1 LFARVKALVLPTQM
15 DRLIAWAAKHWRWLV
30 LAYWAGACVWF
41 LYSRWRGIE
50 LFQLN
55 DTDDNMRIAQVR
67 AWLNGQGWFDLRQYR
82 MDPPLGANIHW
93 SRIVDLPIAGLIL
106 LGRLFVSGPNAE
118 RFAVA
123 VAPLL
128 PYLPLCLG
136 LALTAR
142 RLIHPAAYPLAFA
155 ALFFATSTN
164 GMVMPTRI
172 DHHGWQLAM
181 LALTVA
187 GIADPDRR
195 RGGLTAGLS
204 SAFSL
209 SIGLES
215 LIYITL
221 AAAAQ
226 VLMWVDDRDQRE
238 RMAAFAVSLAA
249 GCTVGFLGFASYAN
263 RAPVCDALS
272 PVWLSDTLLGGALLW
287 LIATV
292 SPTRWTVRLAL
303 AAGAGAIVAMFHTVA
318 WPHCLSRLEGVA
330 PDVAQLWLNNVR
342 EAKPITDYGW
352 RDALQTA
359 GLPAIGLLGWVV
371 LTVRN
376 WRPDRD
382 LARRT
387 LAATVISVAPFALL
401 FWQMRTGPAAQ
412 MLGCTGAAA
421 LIWTLLPRV
430 WNSKYQMVAAVGS
443 AALVVVGVGAATPL
457 ALQFTPTKPRKEW
470 DRQVDRANRLCPSM
484 WALRPIAALP
494 KGTIFTFL
502 DLGPRIIAVTP
513 HNAIA
518 GPYHRNGDA
527 IRDLMV
533 AFRGSEPVAHQLVAK
548 HHADYLMICPMM
560 SQATVFMSRAPNGF
574 YVQLANGKVPGWLQ
588 PIPLPK
594 DSPFKIWRVIPSP
607 GSAVPPPP
615 YSHG

>member
-1 LFARVKALVLPTQM
+1 MRASDPLLPNSADRWLEWTAR
-15 DRLIAWAAKHWRWLV
+15 HWRWVV
-30 LAYWAGACVWF
+30 LAYWLGACAWF
-41 LYSRWRGIE
+41 LFSRWRGIE

-67 AWLNGQGWFDLRQYR
+67 ALLHGQAWFDLRQYR
-82 MDPPLGANIHW
+82 MDPPYGANIHW

-128 PYLPLCLG
+128 PYLPLCVG
-136 LALTAR
+136 LALSAR

-155 ALFFATSTN
+155 ALFFAASTN

-187 GIADPDRR
+187 GLADPDRR
-195 RGGLTAGLS
+195 RGGLVAGAA

-215 LIYITL
+215 LIYIAL

-238 RMAAFAVSLAA
+238 RMATFAVSLAA
-249 GCTVGFLGFASYAN
+249 GCTIGFLGFASYAN

-272 PVWLSDTLLGGALLW
+272 PVWLSDALLGGALLW
-287 LIATV
+287 LIAAV
-292 SPTRWTVRLAL
+292 SPTRWTVRFGL
-303 AAGAGAIVAMFHTVA
+303 AAGAGVIVAAFHALA
-318 WPHCLSRLEGVA
+318 WPHCLTRLEGVS
-330 PDVAQLWLNNVR
+330 PEVATLWLNNVR

-352 RDALQTA
+352 QEQLRTA
-359 GLPAIGLLGWVV
+359 ALPAVGLVGWA
-371 LTVRN
+371 LLAVRN
-376 WRPDRD
+376 WRPERD

-387 LAATVISVAPFALL
+387 LAAAAISVAPFLLL

-412 MLGCTGAAA
+412 LLACPGAAA
-421 LIWTLLPRV
+421 LVWVLLPKA
-430 WNSKYQMVAAVGS
+430 WASKNWLIGAVGS
-443 AALVVVGVGAATPL
+443 AALVVVGVGAAAPL
-457 ALQFTPTKPRKEW
+457 ALNFVPGPPRKEW
-470 DRQVDRANRLCPSM
+470 DKQVDRANRLCPSM
-484 WALRPIAALP
+484 WGLRPIAKLP

-502 DLGPRIIAVTP
+502 DLGPRIIAVT
-513 HNAIA
+513 HHDAVA

-533 AFRGSEPVAHQLVAK
+533 AFRGPEPQAHQLVLK
-548 HHADYLMICPMM
+548 HRADYVMICPMM
-560 SQATVFMSRAPNGF
+560 SQATVFMARAPNGF
-574 YVQLANGKVPGWLQ
+574 YSQLAKGQVPGWLQ
-588 PIPLPK
+588 PIALPV
-594 DSPFKIWRVIPSP
+594 DSPFRIWRVTPSP
-607 GSAVPPPP
+607 GSASPPRPD
-615 YSHG
+615 SRG